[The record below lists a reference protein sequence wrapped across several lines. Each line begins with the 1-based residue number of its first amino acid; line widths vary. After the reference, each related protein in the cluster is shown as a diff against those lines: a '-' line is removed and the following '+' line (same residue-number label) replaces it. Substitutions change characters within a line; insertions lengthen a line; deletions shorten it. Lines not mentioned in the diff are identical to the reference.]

1 MSLSML
7 DIFREN
13 KRYLLY
19 IFIIFFL
26 IILNLVYYFFD
37 ASIPYAKNTSKESKQ
52 KVESKIDI
60 DLSEKVVKK
69 DLEKKDFEENVENIK
84 NDIVLFS
91 NISEKGKYFVRI
103 SNKEEIHSE
112 KSIVRY
118 IVLTGDISDNDTNK
132 DRFSLS
138 LDENYI
144 YNINDIKV
152 EIENIEIKKIWSC
165 NGTFLNTISP
175 EFSYHIQVNLKNGIA
190 ECYIKSQ
197 SESNNGRELDN
208 KLLNNLI
215 KDKSIITKDGSL
227 IDEKELEKFKKIDF
241 N

>member
-1 MSLSML
+1 MLS
-7 DIFREN
+7 FFKEN
-13 KRYLLY
+13 RSYLFF
-19 IFIIFFL
+19 IFIIFCL
-26 IILNLVYYFFD
+26 LILNLGYYFFD
-37 ASIPYAKNTSKESKQ
+37 TPVHSVKNINRESKQ
-52 KVESKIDI
+52 KVESKMDI
-60 DLSEKVVKK
+60 DLPEKVVKK
-69 DLEKKDFEENVENIK
+69 DLEKKDFEGNVENIK
-84 NDIVLFS
+84 NDILLFS

-165 NGTFLNTISP
+165 NGTFLNTISL
-175 EFSYHIQVNLKNGIA
+175 EFSYHIQVELKNESA
-190 ECYIKSQ
+190 ECYIKYQ

>member
-1 MSLSML
+1 ML

>member
-1 MSLSML
+1 ML

-152 EIENIEIKKIWSC
+152 EIENIEIKKY
-165 NGTFLNTISP
+165 GVVMVLF
-175 EFSYHIQVNLKNGIA
+175 
-190 ECYIKSQ
+190 
-197 SESNNGRELDN
+197 
-208 KLLNNLI
+208 
-215 KDKSIITKDGSL
+215 
-227 IDEKELEKFKKIDF
+227 
-241 N
+241 

>member
-1 MSLSML
+1 M
-7 DIFREN
+7 
-13 KRYLLY
+13 
-19 IFIIFFL
+19 
-26 IILNLVYYFFD
+26 
-37 ASIPYAKNTSKESKQ
+37 
-52 KVESKIDI
+52 
-60 DLSEKVVKK
+60 
-69 DLEKKDFEENVENIK
+69 
-84 NDIVLFS
+84 
-91 NISEKGKYFVRI
+91 
-103 SNKEEIHSE
+103 
-112 KSIVRY
+112 
-118 IVLTGDISDNDTNK
+118 DNDTNK
-132 DRFSLS
+132 DKFSLS

-175 EFSYHIQVNLKNGIA
+175 EFSYHIQVELKNESA

>member
-1 MSLSML
+1 MSLNML

-52 KVESKIDI
+52 KVESKTDNY
-60 DLSEKVVKK
+60 LSEKVVKK

>member
-1 MSLSML
+1 ML

-52 KVESKIDI
+52 KVESKTDNY
-60 DLSEKVVKK
+60 LSEKVVKK

>member
-1 MSLSML
+1 ML
-7 DIFREN
+7 DFFREN
-13 KRYLLY
+13 IRY

-37 ASIPYAKNTSKESKQ
+37 TPAHDVKNISKEIKQ

-60 DLSEKVVKK
+60 DLSERVV
-69 DLEKKDFEENVENIK
+69 KKDFEENVENIK
-84 NDIVLFS
+84 NEIVLFS

-103 SNKEEIHSE
+103 SNKEEILSE

-118 IVLTGDISDNDTNK
+118 IVVTGDISDNDTNIDDK
-132 DRFSLS
+132 FSLS
-138 LDENYI
+138 LDESYI
-144 YNINDIKV
+144 YNINDIKI
-152 EIENIEIKKIWSC
+152 EIENIEIKKLWSC

-175 EFSYHIQVNLKNGIA
+175 EFSYHIQVELKNGSE

-208 KLLNNLI
+208 KLLNNFI
-215 KDKSIITKDGSL
+215 KDESIIIKDGTL
-227 IDEKELEKFKKIDF
+227 IYKKDLEKYKKIDF

>member
-1 MSLSML
+1 ML

-227 IDEKELEKFKKIDF
+227 IDEKELENLKR
-241 N
+241 

>member
-1 MSLSML
+1 ML

-52 KVESKIDI
+52 KVESKTDNY
-60 DLSEKVVKK
+60 LSEKVVKK

-175 EFSYHIQVNLKNGIA
+175 EFSYHIQVELKNESA